1 VPSAIGHAAPA
12 LALYPLF
19 RSRTPPRLWLLG
31 VACAM
36 APDLDV
42 LAFRFG
48 VAYEDP
54 LGHRGLFHS
63 IPFAALFAVVLTL
76 LIFARAQPG
85 ASRLATGIY
94 LFVATA
100 SHGVLDT
107 FTDGGLGVALG
118 CPFECSRHFAA
129 FRPIAVSP
137 IGIDAF
143 LSVRGF
149 DVLASEL
156 VWVWLPCGVLGW
168 LCVQLRRGLRPV
180 TRV

>member
-1 VPSAIGHAAPA
+1 
-12 LALYPLF
+12 
-19 RSRTPPRLWLLG
+19 
-31 VACAM
+31 M

-42 LAFRFG
+42 NAFRFG
-48 VAYEDP
+48 IPYEDP
-54 LGHRGLFHS
+54 LGHRGVFHS
-63 IPFAALFAVVLTL
+63 LPFAAFFASLLTL
-76 LIFARAQPG
+76 LIFARARPG
-85 ASRLATGIY
+85 ASRLATWLY
-94 LFVATA
+94 LFLATA

-107 FTDGGLGVALG
+107 FTDGGLGVALW
-118 CPFECSRHFAA
+118 CPLECSRHFAP

-137 IGIDAF
+137 LGIDAF

-156 VWVWLPCGVLGW
+156 LWVWLPCGVLAW

>member
-1 VPSAIGHAAPA
+1 MPSAFGHAAPA

-48 VAYEDP
+48 IPYDDP

-63 IPFAALFAVVLTL
+63 VPFAAFFATL
-76 LIFARAQPG
+76 LALAIFTRPRPG
-85 ASRLATGIY
+85 ASRLATWAY
-94 LFVATA
+94 LFLATT

-107 FTDGGLGVALG
+107 FTDGGLGVALW
-118 CPFECSRHFAA
+118 CPFDCSRHFAP

-137 IGIDAF
+137 IGVGAF
-143 LSVRGF
+143 FSARGF
-149 DVLASEL
+149 DALASEL
-156 VWVWLPCGVLGW
+156 VWVWLPCVALAW
-168 LCVQLRRGLRPV
+168 LCVQLRRGLLPV